1 MVKLLLS
8 WDIKPNLEQEYFE
21 FVVRDWVPN
30 MTRLGIQPVDAWYT
44 LYGECPQI
52 LTAGT
57 AADAGT
63 MHRILA
69 SDDWLRQRQKLCEYV
84 DNLNQK
90 VITATGGF
98 QL

>member
-8 WDIKPNLEQEYFE
+8 WDIKPDLEKEYFE

-30 MTRLGIQPVDAWYT
+30 ITRLGIQPSDAWYT
-44 LYGECPQI
+44 LYGTCPQI

-57 AADAGT
+57 VADATT

-69 SDDWLRQRQKLCEYV
+69 SDDWQALEHKLREYV
-84 DNLNQK
+84 DNLTQK
-90 VITATGGF
+90 VVLATGGF

>member
-1 MVKLLLS
+1 
-8 WDIKPNLEQEYFE
+8 EQEYFE

-30 MTRLGIQPVDAWYT
+30 MTKLGIQPVDAWYT
-44 LYGECPQI
+44 IYGECPQI

>member
-8 WDIKPNLEQEYFE
+8 WDIKPDLEKEYFE

-30 MTRLGIQPVDAWYT
+30 MTRLGIQPSDAWYT
-44 LYGECPQI
+44 LYGTCPQI

-57 AADAGT
+57 AADAAT

-69 SDDWLRQRQKLCEYV
+69 SDDWQALEQKLREYV
-84 DNLNQK
+84 DNLTQK
-90 VITATGGF
+90 VVRATGGF